1 LQRKMYCLMLGFLLV
16 FSGFFASGFLPSA
29 PDTPVDVQTPLPD
42 FHSLALTYG
51 DSIPVVA
58 RFNTRFSGHLES
70 MVLSIGLH
78 FSLGS
83 AANSHIGAFYLLEGS
98 ADSLDALCSIGVLSD
113 IAAQTPSYYLE
124 SPRDLSIPEIRA
136 DSAWNLEDYFGMNVT
151 GDSILIADLD
161 SGVDWRH
168 PDLWFAN
175 ASRSYTWLEDVPA
188 DSAFTNGTD
197 YVDLDDDGARAAGEV
212 LYCLDLS
219 RDGYFNVT
227 TEWIWADTIV
237 QNSVPDVG
245 EPFFVVNDTN
255 SNGVLDLSERL
266 TVLDMPK
273 TKYIVE
279 KDGTPGMPKI
289 QTWER
294 GVNLTS
300 STHTDDS
307 YAGGGHGTSVAGIL
321 LGGQIGF
328 REYVGVA
335 PDAELMMIRVIG
347 DPYTWLS
354 IEEALTIANNTG
366 AAVILTEIGS
376 WTYHYLDGSSVVEQM
391 IDQLVAS
398 GIPVI
403 SPSGNLRGKD
413 KHCLF
418 GTSPGTPI
426 QVDFSIPPLDGTYV
440 TEDISEVYITVLSV
454 DTVDFTGCNFS
465 LIMDRT
471 SAAQPPV
478 TIYLHPGLGYGNF
491 VAEPPVAI
499 PGFTIESFVSQSS
512 RGTSM
517 LAIWIHGT
525 LPLTIAPPWHMLNVT
540 SPVTATL
547 HGYISDDQSS
557 WTGGCTWQAF
567 VSDDYEICWPSTA
580 DSTISVASY
589 YSRALLTG
597 TIGDLADFS
606 SRGPRIDGH
615 AKQGVA
621 APGGY
626 DVVSDYSDGTSWQP
640 WYNGYG
646 VLPFGEQFG
655 SYRLFS
661 GTSASGPHVAGA
673 AALLLQVNISVGA
686 LVPEII
692 KDTARDDA
700 WTGPVQNADWG
711 WGKLDVFAA
720 VSQLLADAEPPVIGS
735 HSRSPMA
742 PNSTQSVRLNVTV
755 IDNEGIDT
763 ALLEYY
769 NGTFWANITMTLV
782 GSYYTALIPALPDGT
797 SVDYRFLANDTSGN
811 WGWSTT
817 YNYVVQD
824 STTSTTTT
832 PTTSSTSSTTAP
844 ADELDP
850 LRLALILAAV
860 LGIIVLYLVVSRR
873 RTK

>member
-1 LQRKMYCLMLGFLLV
+1 MLGFSLV
-16 FSGFFASGFLPSA
+16 FSGFFVSGFHPSV
-29 PDTPVDVQTPLPD
+29 PDTALDVQTPAPD

-58 RFNTRFSGHLES
+58 RFNTGLSGQVES
-70 MVLSIGLH
+70 MILSMNLR

-83 AANSHIGAFYLLEGS
+83 ASSSHIGPFYLLEGS
-98 ADSLDALCSIGVLSD
+98 ADSLEALCSLGVFSE
-113 IAAQTPSYYLE
+113 IVAQTPSYYLE
-124 SPRDLSIPEIRA
+124 SPRDLSIPEIGA
-136 DSAWNLEDYFGMNVT
+136 SSAWNLEDYLGMNVT
-151 GDSILIADLD
+151 GEGILIADLD

-175 ASRSYTWLEDVPA
+175 ASRSYIWLEDVPA
-188 DSAFTNGTD
+188 DSTFTNGTD
-197 YVDLDDDGARAAGEV
+197 YVDLDDDGAPAASEV

-219 RDGYFNVT
+219 RDGYFNVS

-237 QNSVPDVG
+237 QNSIPDIG

-266 TVLDMPK
+266 TMLDMPK
-273 TKYIVE
+273 TKYIFE
-279 KDGTPGMPKI
+279 KDGTPGMPQI
-289 QTWER
+289 QLWER

-328 REYVGVA
+328 REYIGVA
-335 PDAELMMIRVIG
+335 PDAELLMIRVIG

-354 IEEALTIANNTG
+354 IEEALTVANNTG
-366 AAVILTEIGS
+366 ADVILTEIGS
-376 WTYHYLDGSSVVEQM
+376 WTYHYLDGSSIVEQM

-403 SPSGNLRGKD
+403 SPSGNLGGKD

-418 GTSPGTPI
+418 GTSPDTPI
-426 QVDFSIPPLDGTYV
+426 QVDFSIPPPDGTYV
-440 TEDISEVYITVLSV
+440 IEDITEVYITVLSV
-454 DTVDFTGCNFS
+454 DTVDFTSCNFS

-478 TIYLHPGLGYGNF
+478 IVYLHPGLGYGNF
-491 VAEPPVAI
+491 FAEPPVAI
-499 PGFTIESFVSQSS
+499 PGFIIESFVSQSS

-525 LPLTIAPPWHMLNVT
+525 LPITTAPPWHMLNVT
-540 SPVTATL
+540 SPVVATF

-557 WTGGCTWQAF
+557 WTGGCTWQTL
-567 VSDDYEICWPSTA
+567 VSNDYEICWPSTA

-589 YSRALLTG
+589 YSRGLITG
-597 TIGDLADFS
+597 TVGDLADFS
-606 SRGPRIDGH
+606 SRGPRIDNF

-626 DVVSDYSDGTSWQP
+626 DVVSDYSDGTPWQT
-640 WYNGYG
+640 WFNGYG
-646 VLPFGEQFG
+646 ALPFDRQFG

-673 AALLLQVNISVGA
+673 AALMLQVNISIGV
-686 LVPEII
+686 LVPDII
-692 KDTARDDA
+692 KSTAREDV
-700 WTGPVQNADWG
+700 WTGPVHNADWG

-720 VSQLLADAEPPVIGS
+720 VSQLLADAEAPTIGG
-735 HSRSPMA
+735 HSRTPTA
-742 PNSTQSVRLNVTV
+742 PNSTQSVTVNVTV
-755 IDNEGIDT
+755 TDNQGVDAVI
-763 ALLEYY
+763 LEYY
-769 NGTFWANITMTLV
+769 NGTSWANITMALV
-782 GSYYTALIPALPDGT
+782 SSYYTAVIPALPDST

-811 WGWSTT
+811 WASSTT

-824 STTSTTTT
+824 LTTTTSTTSGTT
-832 PTTSSTSSTTAP
+832 SPTSSTSPSGG
-844 ADELDP
+844 ELDP
-850 LRLALILAAV
+850 LRLALILAVV

-873 RTK
+873 RGK